1 MMHSR
6 IVIRLIAA
14 IALCLSA
21 IFWMGTSVFS
31 GKEESDWAPLSQ
43 GRGLRPNPVHVQG
56 VVDDHRVV
64 RGKPFVVRLHVMVE
78 NGYHINSNRPRDK
91 FLIPT
96 QVILKNT
103 PDFTFLPAKFPPALD
118 RKMEFSEEKLLV
130 FEGEVQFEVPAR
142 SNGEASP
149 GHKTISG
156 SLRYQACD
164 ESTCYPP
171 RTIPFDVP
179 VEVVK

>member
-1 MMHSR
+1 MMQSR
-6 IVIRLIAA
+6 TIRLSALT
-14 IALCLSA
+14 ALCFCAFLWAGNPVLPRLDVKDGA
-21 IFWMGTSVFS
+21 I
-31 GKEESDWAPLSQ
+31 PSQ

-64 RGKPFVVRLHVMVE
+64 RGMPFVVRLHVMVD

-103 PDFTFLPAKFPPALD
+103 PEFTFMPAKFPPALD
-118 RKMEFSEEKLLV
+118 RKLEFSEEKVLV

-142 SNGEASP
+142 SNKEASP
-149 GHKTISG
+149 GRKTISG

-164 ESTCYPP
+164 ESTCFPP
-171 RTIPFDVP
+171 KTIPFDVP
-179 VEVVK
+179 VEVIK

>member
-1 MMHSR
+1 MMLLKTA
-6 IVIRLIAA
+6 IRSIAL

-21 IFWMGTSVFS
+21 ILWVCTPVFPRIDLKNGAIS
-31 GKEESDWAPLSQ
+31 SQ

-56 VVDDHRVV
+56 IVDDHRVV
-64 RGKPFVVRLHVMVE
+64 RGKPFVVRLHVTVD

-103 PDFTFLPAKFPPALD
+103 PEFTFMPAKFPPALD
-118 RKMEFSEEKLLV
+118 RKLEFSEEKVLV

-142 SNGEASP
+142 SKGEASTGP
-149 GHKTISG
+149 KTISG

-164 ESTCYPP
+164 ENTCYPP

>member
-1 MMHSR
+1 MLLR
-6 IVIRLIAA
+6 TGIKLTAA
-14 IALCLSA
+14 IALW
-21 IFWMGTSVFS
+21 IGMGTLLFP
-31 GKEESDWAPLSQ
+31 GIDEMDWAPFSQ
-43 GRGLRPNPVHVQG
+43 ARGVRPDPVHVQG

-64 RGKPFVVRLHVMVE
+64 LGRPFVVRLHVIVE

-103 PDFTFLPAKFPPALD
+103 PELTFLPAQFPPALD
-118 RKMEFSEEKLLV
+118 RKLEFSEEKVLV

-142 SNGEASP
+142 SKGGAST
-149 GHKTISG
+149 GHRTISG

-164 ESTCYPP
+164 ERTCYPP